1 MMTEQQIRGILIA
14 LIVVGGAI
22 VVVLC
27 SMVHLL
33 ASRESLKEREHG
45 GFERVLLS
53 EALLEKTHS
62 QRIAWVGVTAALCI
76 VSNCFEL
83 KFATTQFSLTIFTS
97 VLAGILIGP
106 MLGAVAVFLGDGLGY
121 LVNSMG
127 YPYYWWVALA
137 CAVMAGI
144 AGLIIKLPF
153 RFKGSG
159 YVKLALI
166 CLLTLF
172 ICSVGINST
181 GMYFIGLKLY
191 MPKDVLAT
199 VEERFGGKL
208 TFGVYLIIR
217 FFILGQIWNS
227 LVNYVLLFAALP
239 LLNAAKPLKIR
250 IQ

>member
-1 MMTEQQIRGILIA
+1 MTEQQVKGILYA
-14 LIVVGGAI
+14 LIGVGGAI
-22 VVVLC
+22 VIVLC
-27 SMVHLL
+27 IMIHML
-33 ASRESLKEREHG
+33 ASREDPKEAEHG
-45 GFERVLLS
+45 RFERIFLS
-53 EALLEKTHS
+53 APLLEKTHS

-106 MLGAVAVFLGDGLGY
+106 ILGAVAVTLGDGLGY

-137 CAVMAGI
+137 CAAMALI
-144 AGLIIKLPF
+144 AGFIMKLPF

-159 YVKLALI
+159 YVKLVLI
-166 CLLTLF
+166 CLLTF
-172 ICSVGINST
+172 AVCSVGINSA
-181 GMYFIGLKLY
+181 GMYYIGLQIY
-191 MPKDVLAT
+191 MPKDVLDT
-199 VEERFGGKL
+199 VAERFGGEL
-208 TFGVYLIIR
+208 TFGVYLLIR

-227 LVNYVLLFAALP
+227 LVNFALLFAAVP

>member
-1 MMTEQQIRGILIA
+1 MTDQQVKGILIA

-22 VVVLC
+22 VVVLLI
-27 SMVHLL
+27 MIHLL
-33 ASRESLKEREHG
+33 ASRMAPKEGEHG
-45 GFERVLLS
+45 KFERVFLS

-62 QRIAWVGVTAALCI
+62 QRIAWVGVMAALCI
-76 VSNCFEL
+76 ISNCFEL

-97 VLAGILIGP
+97 ILAGILIGP

-137 CAVMAGI
+137 CAMMAVI
-144 AGLIIKLPF
+144 AGLVVKLPF

-159 YVKLALI
+159 YLKLALV
-166 CLLTLF
+166 CVLTLF
-172 ICSVGINST
+172 VCSVGINSA
-181 GMYFIGLKLY
+181 GMYYIGLNLY
-191 MPKDVLAT
+191 MPKDVIAT
-199 VEERFGGKL
+199 VEERFGGEL

-227 LVNYVLLFAALP
+227 LVNFALLFVAVP
-239 LLNAAKPLKIR
+239 LLNAAKPLKIC